1 MGAVL
6 ATATPRRT
14 IRGRVSRR
22 WRSWLLA
29 AFCGLVLFFL
39 IGPILLVVPI
49 SFGGSDYLEF
59 PPKSL
64 SLRWYATY
72 FADREWIA
80 ATLFSLKIASLTAL
94 ASTILGTAAAFGL
107 VRSGLSRVDFVGALI
122 AAPMITPAIITAV
135 AFYLVLSRV
144 GLVGSTPGFVLA
156 HTALVLPLVVVSVS
170 ASLQGIDPKL
180 EAAAMSLGA
189 PVSSVLARVTLP
201 LALPGIVIGAA
212 FAFISS
218 FDEAT
223 VSFFVSTSSGKT
235 LPKKMFEGI
244 EWELSPVIAVVSTLL
259 TLISFALVLL
269 IAAVRGL
276 RRGAAP
282 QTGFGAPPM

>member
-1 MGAVL
+1 MEAALPMV
-6 ATATPRRT
+6 APRRS
-14 IRGRVSRR
+14 IAARAARS
-22 WRSWLLA
+22 WRSWVLT
-29 AFCGLVLFFL
+29 AFCCLVLFFL
-39 IGPILLVVPI
+39 VGPILLVVPI
-49 SFGGSDYLEF
+49 SFSGSEYLEF

-72 FADREWIA
+72 FSDHEWIA
-80 ATLFSLKIASLTAL
+80 ATLFSLKIAALTAL
-94 ASTILGTAAAFGL
+94 TATIIGAAAAFGL

-135 AFYLVLSRV
+135 AFYLVLSRA
-144 GLVGSTPGFVLA
+144 GLVGTTTGFVLA
-156 HTALVLPLVVVSVS
+156 HTALTLPLVIVSVS

-189 PVSSVLARVTLP
+189 PVPSVLARVTLP
-201 LALPGIVIGAA
+201 LALPGIVIAAA
-212 FAFISS
+212 FAFIYS

-223 VSFFVSTSSGKT
+223 VSFFVSTPSGKT

-282 QTGFGAPPM
+282 QAGFGATPM